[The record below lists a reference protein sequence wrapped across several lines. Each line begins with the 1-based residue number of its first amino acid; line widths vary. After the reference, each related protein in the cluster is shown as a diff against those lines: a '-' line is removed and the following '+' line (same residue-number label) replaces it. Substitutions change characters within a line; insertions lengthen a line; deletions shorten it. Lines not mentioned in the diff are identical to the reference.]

1 MTRAVRMDRAASTF
15 VHSSVSAR
23 RWKIAAALV
32 MALILWSALPGALH
46 AQNFGQK
53 NLQGKV
59 FDGADQPITGAI
71 VYLKNSRNN
80 DVKTYLSEKDGSY
93 RFAGLSADTDYT
105 VWAAYHGKKGDNKT
119 VSSFDSR
126 KLVYLDLKVK

>member
-1 MTRAVRMDRAASTF
+1 MRMSLTSGSF
-15 VHSSVSAR
+15 TSAR
-23 RWKIAAALV
+23 RWKLLAAFALTLTLLAALP
-32 MALILWSALPGALH
+32 ATAR
-46 AQNFGQK
+46 AQNFGLK

-59 FDGADQPITGAI
+59 YDANGSAISGAI
-71 VYLKNSRNN
+71 VYLKNSRTN

-105 VWAAYHGKKGDNKT
+105 VWAAYHAKKSDSKT

-126 KLVYLDLKVK
+126 KQVFIDLKIKD